1 MMRGRTGRIV
11 VSALVRTPELT
22 FLSATLATGEPVPW
36 DDVAALSGADD
47 SGAPYTLLRVS
58 PGLISV
64 DPEPAAG
71 ARWLTIADGTTGAEL
86 LRIDLTVPSPGIPQ
100 FRPATFAA
108 PERLL
113 TRRAEALLV
122 SAARKYD
129 AQVAAFLPP
138 RFGGMLPD
146 PEEDLVPVG
155 EMIEV
160 LEAAGALSPFSEVP
174 AQIAALCQ
182 QLDVPAGGLPSPGR
196 LPGPWRS
203 ILMQYGRRH
212 RPGSRAGVV
221 PIGLQLP
228 EVDGLR
234 IVVTE
239 LNGSHLHVMTHGPW
253 SQRGVWARSVMAHAF
268 APPLRPDWAE
278 SGLSWW
284 AEDDAGHWHVA
295 GTDYL
300 NLDHMGFAA
309 WRLGFFP
316 PLTRDVTVLSVTIT
330 GRTGRT
336 TVTFP
341 VGNV

>member
-22 FLSATLATGEPVPW
+22 FLSAMLATGEPVPW
-36 DDVAALSGADD
+36 DDVTELSAADD
-47 SGAPYTLLRVS
+47 SGGRYALLRVS

-64 DPEPAAG
+64 HPEPPAA
-71 ARWLTIADGTTGAEL
+71 ARWLSIAEAATGAEL
-86 LRIDLTVPSPGIPQ
+86 LRIDLTAAMPGIPR
-100 FRPATFAA
+100 FRPAEVPAA
-108 PERLL
+108 ERLL
-113 TRRAEALLV
+113 TRRAEALLI

-138 RFGGMLPD
+138 RFGGMLPEH
-146 PEEDLVPVG
+146 EEDLVTVG
-155 EMIEV
+155 EMIAV
-160 LEAAGALSPFSEVP
+160 LEGAGALSPFSELP
-174 AQIAALCQ
+174 AQVAALCQ
-182 QLDVPAGGLPSPGR
+182 HLDIRADGLPSPGP
-196 LPGPWRS
+196 LPGQWRS

-221 PIGLQLP
+221 PLAVHLP
-228 EVDGLR
+228 GIDGLR
-234 IVVTE
+234 MVLTE
-239 LNGSHLHVMTHGPW
+239 LNGSHLHLMTHGPRT
-253 SQRGVWARSVMAHAF
+253 QRGPWARSVMAHSF
-268 APPLRPDWAE
+268 APPHRPDWAE

-284 AEDDAGHWHVA
+284 AEDDAGHWHVG

-309 WRLGFFP
+309 WRLQFFP
-316 PLTRDVTVLSVTIT
+316 PLARDVTALTVTIT
-330 GRTGRT
+330 GRAGRT